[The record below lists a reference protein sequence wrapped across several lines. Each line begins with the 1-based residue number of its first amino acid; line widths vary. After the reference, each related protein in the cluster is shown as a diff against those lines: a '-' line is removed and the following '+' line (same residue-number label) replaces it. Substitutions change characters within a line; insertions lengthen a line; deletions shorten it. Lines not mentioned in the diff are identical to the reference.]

1 MKATRTISLAALT
14 LAAMLG
20 LPPIGSGG
28 LGIAAAQAAGGCGP
42 GFHRGPYG
50 ACRPNVSGAP
60 GYYGPRGGGVYGYR
74 GGARYGYRGGAR
86 YGYRGGAVYRGARV
100 YRGGRVYGGRAVYG
114 RRVGGFR
121 GGFRR

>member
-50 ACRPNVSGAP
+50 ACRLNVSGAP
-60 GYYGPRGGGVYGYR
+60 GYYGPRGGGV
-74 GGARYGYRGGAR
+74 YGYRGGAR

>member
-74 GGARYGYRGGAR
+74 GGARYGYRGGA
-86 YGYRGGAVYRGARV
+86 VYRGARV
-100 YRGGRVYGGRAVYG
+100 YRAAYTGAAPFTDGASAGSGAASAADRAG
-114 RRVGGFR
+114 QT
-121 GGFRR
+121 